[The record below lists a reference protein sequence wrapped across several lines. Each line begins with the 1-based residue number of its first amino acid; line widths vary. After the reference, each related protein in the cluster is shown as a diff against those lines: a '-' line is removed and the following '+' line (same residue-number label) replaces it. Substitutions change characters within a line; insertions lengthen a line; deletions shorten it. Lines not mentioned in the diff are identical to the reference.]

1 MKSKNWWLSKT
12 VWFNVITLIIGV
24 VGAVVGV
31 VRSEV
36 WIISLTAINALGNG
50 ILRIWFTDTPIAK
63 P

>member
-1 MKSKNWWLSKT
+1 MKAKNWWLSKT
-12 VWFNVITLIIGV
+12 LWFNVITLVVGV

-36 WIISLTAINALGNG
+36 WIISLTAVNALGNG